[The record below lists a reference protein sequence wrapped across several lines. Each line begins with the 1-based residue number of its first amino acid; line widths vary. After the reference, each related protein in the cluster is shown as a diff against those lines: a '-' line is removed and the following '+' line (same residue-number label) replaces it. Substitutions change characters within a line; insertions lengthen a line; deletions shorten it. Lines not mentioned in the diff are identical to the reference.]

1 MKKYY
6 KHLSVEERDH
16 LSVLRGKGL
25 SLRAI
30 SRALK
35 RSPST
40 LSRELKRNAPP
51 IRSGY
56 YLSHRA
62 HQRYVVRNQQR
73 AHRLRLKTNRIR
85 AYVCRQLKRGWS
97 PELISGRLFHLWPN
111 QTVGTEA
118 IYQWVYA
125 EATHLIPCLVR
136 HHWRRLSFGHSRKHA
151 KNHIPGRISIDKR
164 PKVVN
169 QRKQFGH
176 WETDTMVSRESKVA
190 VRALVERQSRFSNLG
205 KLKRKTALQ
214 MSHSLNRTLCRYP
227 QEARLSLTYDNGT
240 ENTNHLETNIALGTK
255 SFFCAPFHSWE
266 KGTVE
271 NTIGL
276 VRRHLPKKTDLAK
289 VSLKELKAIERW
301 LNNRPRKCLG
311 FKTPAE
317 VFRPSVALTP

>member
-1 MKKYY
+1 MKKNY

-16 LSVLRGKGL
+16 LSVLKGKGL

-35 RSPST
+35 RSAST

-51 IRSGY
+51 IYSGY

-73 AHRLRLKTNRIR
+73 ARRLRLKTKRIR
-85 AYVCRQLKRGWS
+85 SYVRRQLKRGWS
-97 PELISGRLFHLWPN
+97 PELISGRLGHLRSK
-111 QTVGTEA
+111 QTIGPEA

-125 EATHLIPCLVR
+125 EATDLIACLVR
-136 HHWRRLSFGHSRKHA
+136 HHRRRLSFGHTHRHA
-151 KNHIPGRISIDKR
+151 KNHIPGRVSIDKR
-164 PKVVN
+164 LKVVN
-169 QRKQFGH
+169 QRKQFCH
-176 WETDTMVSRESKVA
+176 WETDTMVSRQSKVA
-190 VRALVERQSRFSNLG
+190 LRALVERQSRFSKLG
-205 KLKRKTALQ
+205 KLKRKTARQ
-214 MSHSLNRTLCRYP
+214 MSHSLNRTLCRFP
-227 QEARLSLTYDNGT
+227 QKARLSLTYDNGT
-240 ENTNHLETNIALGTK
+240 ENTNHLETNHALGTK

-289 VSLKELKAIERW
+289 VSLKEFKAIERW

-311 FKTPAE
+311 FQTPAE
-317 VFRPSVALTP
+317 VFRRSVALTP

>member
-1 MKKYY
+1 MKKNY
-6 KHLSVEERDH
+6 KHLCVEERDC
-16 LSVLRGKGL
+16 LSVLKGKGL

-30 SRALK
+30 SLVLK

-62 HQRYVVRNQQR
+62 HQRYVVRNRQR
-73 AHRLRLKTNRIR
+73 AHRLRLKTKRIR
-85 AYVCRQLKRGWS
+85 AYVRRQLKRGWS
-97 PELISGRLFHLWPN
+97 PELISGRLGYLQPK
-111 QTVGTEA
+111 QTIGPEA
-118 IYQWVYA
+118 IYRWVYA
-125 EATHLIPCLVR
+125 EATDLIPYLVR
-136 HHWRRLSFGHSRKHA
+136 HHRKRLSFGHSRKHA
-151 KNHIPGRISIDKR
+151 KNHIPGRVCIDKR
-164 PKVVN
+164 PKIAN

-176 WETDTMVSRESKVA
+176 WETDTMVSRQSKVA
-190 VRALVERQSRFSNLG
+190 LRAVVERQSRYSKLG
-205 KLKRKTALQ
+205 KLKRKTAYQ
-214 MSHSLNRTLCRYP
+214 MSHSLNRALCRFP
-227 QEARLSLTYDNGT
+227 QEARLSLTYDNGS
-240 ENTNHLETNIALGTK
+240 ENTNHLETNRVLGTK

-289 VSLKELKAIERW
+289 VSLEEFKAIERW

-317 VFRPSVALTP
+317 VFRRSVALTP

>member
-1 MKKYY
+1 MNRICGHEKYY

-16 LSVLRGKGL
+16 LSILRGKGL

-51 IRSGY
+51 IHSGY

-73 AHRLRLKTNRIR
+73 ARRLRLKTKRIR

-97 PELISGRLFHLWPN
+97 PELISGRLVHLWPK
-111 QTVGTEA
+111 QTVGPEA

-136 HHWRRLSFGHSRKHA
+136 HHRRRLSFGHSRKHA
-151 KNHIPGRISIDKR
+151 KNHIPGRVSIDKR

-169 QRKQFGH
+169 QRNSSVIGKPTQWSPVKVKSLYGLSSSVKAVFPI
-176 WETDTMVSRESKVA
+176 WES
-190 VRALVERQSRFSNLG
+190 
-205 KLKRKTALQ
+205 
-214 MSHSLNRTLCRYP
+214 
-227 QEARLSLTYDNGT
+227 
-240 ENTNHLETNIALGTK
+240 
-255 SFFCAPFHSWE
+255 
-266 KGTVE
+266 
-271 NTIGL
+271 
-276 VRRHLPKKTDLAK
+276 
-289 VSLKELKAIERW
+289 
-301 LNNRPRKCLG
+301 
-311 FKTPAE
+311 
-317 VFRPSVALTP
+317 

>member
-1 MKKYY
+1 MKKNY

-16 LSVLRGKGL
+16 LSILKGKGL

-30 SRALK
+30 SLVLK

-73 AHRLRLKTNRIR
+73 ACRLRLKTKRIR
-85 AYVCRQLKRGWS
+85 AYVCSQLKRGWS
-97 PELISGRLFHLWPN
+97 PELISGRLRLLQPK

-125 EATHLIPCLVR
+125 EATYLIPYLVR
-136 HHWRRLSFGHSRKHA
+136 HHRKRLSFGHTHRHA
-151 KNHIPGRISIDKR
+151 KNHIPGRVSINQR
-164 PKVVN
+164 PKAVN

-176 WETDTMVSRESKVA
+176 WETDTMVSRQSKVA
-190 VRALVERQSRFSNLG
+190 MRALVERQSRFSKLG

-214 MSHSLNRTLCRYP
+214 MSHSLNRTLGRFP

-240 ENTNHLETNIALGTK
+240 ENTNHLKTNDVLGTK

-289 VSLKELKAIERW
+289 VSLKEFKAIERW

-311 FKTPAE
+311 FQTPAE
-317 VFRPSVALTP
+317 VFRRSVALTP

>member
-1 MKKYY
+1 MKKNY

-16 LSVLRGKGL
+16 LSVLKGKGL

-62 HQRYVVRNQQR
+62 HQRYVIRNQQR
-73 AHRLRLKTNRIR
+73 ACRLRLKTKRIR
-85 AYVCRQLKRGWS
+85 AYVGRQLNRGWS
-97 PELISGRLFHLWPN
+97 PELISGRLAHLWPK
-111 QTVGTEA
+111 QTVSPEA

-136 HHWRRLSFGHSRKHA
+136 HHRRRLSFGHGHKHA
-151 KNHIPGRISIDKR
+151 KNHIPGRVSIDKR
-164 PKVVN
+164 PKIIN

-176 WETDTMVSRESKVA
+176 WETDTMISRQSKVA
-190 VRALVERQSRFSNLG
+190 LRALAERQSRFAKLG
-205 KLKRKTALQ
+205 KLKRKTAPQ
-214 MSHSLNRTLCRYP
+214 MSHSLNRTLCRFP
-227 QEARLSLTYDNGT
+227 QKVRRSLTYDNGT
-240 ENTNHLETNIALGTK
+240 ENTNHLETNQVLGTK

-289 VSLKELKAIERW
+289 VSPKKLKSIERW

-311 FKTPAE
+311 FQTPAE
-317 VFRPSVALTP
+317 VFRRSVALTG

>member
-1 MKKYY
+1 MKKNY
-6 KHLSVEERDH
+6 KHLSVEERDR
-16 LSVLRGKGL
+16 LSVLKGKGL

-30 SRALK
+30 SRSLK

-73 AHRLRLKTNRIR
+73 ARRLRLKTKRIR
-85 AYVCRQLKRGWS
+85 AYILRQLKRGWS
-97 PELISGRLFHLWPN
+97 PELISGRLGHLRPK
-111 QTVGTEA
+111 QTIGPEA
-118 IYQWVYA
+118 IYQWIYT
-125 EATHLIPCLVR
+125 EATDLIPCLVR
-136 HHWRRLSFGHSRKHA
+136 HHRQRLAFGHSHRHA
-151 KNHIPGRISIDKR
+151 KNHIPGRVSINKR

-176 WETDTMVSRESKVA
+176 WETDTMVSRQSKVA
-190 VRALVERQSRFSNLG
+190 LRALAERQSRFAKLG
-205 KLKRKTALQ
+205 KLKRKTAPQ
-214 MSHSLNRTLCRYP
+214 MSHSLNRALCRFP
-227 QEARLSLTYDNGT
+227 QKARRSLTYDNGT
-240 ENTNHLETNIALGTK
+240 ENTNHLETNQALGTK

-289 VSLKELKAIERW
+289 VSPKKLRSIERW

-311 FKTPAE
+311 FQTPAE
-317 VFRPSVALTP
+317 VFRRSVALTP

>member
-6 KHLSVEERDH
+6 KHLSVEERNH
-16 LSVLRGKGL
+16 LSVLKGKGL

-30 SRALK
+30 SLVLK

-40 LSRELKRNAPP
+40 LSRELKRNVPP

-62 HQRYVVRNQQR
+62 HQRYVLRNHQR
-73 AHRLRLKTNRIR
+73 ARRLRLKTKRIR
-85 AYVCRQLKRGWS
+85 AYVRRQLKRGWS
-97 PELISGRLFHLWPN
+97 PELISGRLGHLRPK
-111 QTVGTEA
+111 QTIGPEA

-125 EATHLIPCLVR
+125 EATDLISCLVR
-136 HHWRRLSFGHSRKHA
+136 HHRKRLSFGHTHRHA
-151 KNHIPGRISIDKR
+151 KNHIPGRVSINER
-164 PKVVN
+164 PKIIN
-169 QRKQFGH
+169 LRRQFGH
-176 WETDTMVSRESKVA
+176 WETDTMVSRQSKVA
-190 VRALVERQSRFSNLG
+190 MRALVERQSRFSKLG
-205 KLKRKTALQ
+205 KLKRKTARQ
-214 MSHSLNRTLCRYP
+214 MSHSLNRTLGRFP
-227 QEARLSLTYDNGT
+227 QAARLSLTYDNGS
-240 ENTNHLETNIALGTK
+240 ENTNHLETNQVLGTK

-289 VSLKELKAIERW
+289 VSLKEFKVIERW

-311 FKTPAE
+311 FQTPAE
-317 VFRPSVALTP
+317 VFRRSVALTP